1 MTADRDGYV
10 KGLRMLADLLEGHPD
25 LPLPYDGASPTY
37 GHMSVYCETRAQVA
51 SYGRALPGRWVK
63 HVDPTSEGYGF
74 ELRGTLAGLHLDIL
88 APRDV
93 VCQRV
98 VTGTKTVMRQVPDR
112 SAPVPL
118 VEVEET
124 VETVEWECVPLLSGV
139 DAPAVTS

>member
-37 GHMSVYCETRAQVA
+37 GHMSVFCGTREQVTA
-51 SYGRALPGRWVK
+51 FARALPGRWTK
-63 HVDPTSEGYGF
+63 HVDPTSKHFGF
-74 ELRGTLAGLHLDIL
+74 ELRGSLAGVHLDIL

-98 VTGTKTVMRQVPDR
+98 VTGEETVTSLVPGP

-124 VETVEWECVPLLSGV
+124 VQTVEWRCVPLLSDV
-139 DAPAVTS
+139 DAPAATS